1 LGRRLSPA
9 SFSGRST
16 GEAGSIDSG
25 GLRREPLRP
34 TPPAGPRAHT
44 GLVRAVGLDI
54 GSRRIGVAVSDG
66 AGAVAT
72 PYEVVTRS
80 GDRAVDHARIAG
92 LVAEVDADVVVVG
105 LPLSLDGSMG
115 PAARSIIEEADELR
129 ASLPVA
135 VAVVTWDERLSTV
148 EAERSL
154 LAGGVR
160 GRKRRR
166 VVDQVAAT
174 VILQSWLDAGR
185 PRG

>member
-1 LGRRLSPA
+1 
-9 SFSGRST
+9 
-16 GEAGSIDSG
+16 
-25 GLRREPLRP
+25 
-34 TPPAGPRAHT
+34 
-44 GLVRAVGLDI
+44 
-54 GSRRIGVAVSDG
+54 
-66 AGAVAT
+66 VAT
-72 PYEVVTRS
+72 PYEVVARS
-80 GDRAVDHARIAG
+80 DDRAVDHARIAA
-92 LVAEVDADVVVVG
+92 LVAEVEADVVVVG
-105 LPLSLDGSMG
+105 LPLSLDGSTG

-129 ASLPVA
+129 ARLPVA